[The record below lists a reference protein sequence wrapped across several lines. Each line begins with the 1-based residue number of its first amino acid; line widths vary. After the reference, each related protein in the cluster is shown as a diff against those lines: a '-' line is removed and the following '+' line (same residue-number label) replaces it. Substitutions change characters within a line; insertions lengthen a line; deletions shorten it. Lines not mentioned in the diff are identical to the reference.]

1 MGMLVMSRYLVKAS
15 LKVHATESRL
25 NACHSFGPPGLAIKI
40 NHEIAMTCS
49 EASLGARG
57 YEVSHIS
64 LILGLISGTTLI
76 PCAKLNDFP
85 TPYPVLSDQNI
96 LYAINFPP
104 KYPISRFFYLN
115 ILYP

>member
-1 MGMLVMSRYLVKAS
+1 MSRYLVKAS

-25 NACHSFGPPGLAIKI
+25 KACHSFGPPGLAIKT

-57 YEVSHIS
+57 SEVSHIS
-64 LILGLISGTTLI
+64 LIFGLISGTTLI
-76 PCAKLNDFP
+76 PFAKLNDFP

-96 LYAINFPP
+96 LYSINFSP
-104 KYPISRFFYLN
+104 KISHIPIFYLS
-115 ILYP
+115 ILYPEDP